1 MELTLE
7 ISLILHLVGVGALLS
22 GFFYQLK
29 DWGTGMK
36 VNAGILHGAWL
47 MLITGFTMAGLVP
60 VVEKTEE
67 INNWVL
73 GAKSVVITAI
83 FFIAYGYNKKEKT
96 AKWVVPA
103 IAGLT
108 ILNICLAVLGP
119 IMIDKV
125 SA

>member
-1 MELTLE
+1 MELVIQ
-7 ISLILHLVGVGALLS
+7 ISLIIHLIGIGALLS

-29 DWGTGMK
+29 DWGVGMK

-47 MLITGFTMAGLVP
+47 MLVTGFALAGMVP
-60 VVEKTEE
+60 QVEQDEQL
-67 INNWVL
+67 NAWVL
-73 GAKSVVITAI
+73 AAKGIVITII
-83 FFIAYGYNKKEKT
+83 FFLAYGYNKKEKT

-119 IMIDKV
+119 IVV
-125 SA
+125 SK

>member
-1 MELTLE
+1 MELTTK
-7 ISLILHLVGVGALLS
+7 IALILHLVGIGALLS

-36 VNAGILHGAWL
+36 INAGILHGAWL
-47 MLITGFTMAGLVP
+47 MLVSGFALAGLVEQ
-60 VVEKTEE
+60 VEPDEKL
-67 INNWVL
+67 NAWVL
-73 GAKSVVITAI
+73 AAKGIVITVI
-83 FFIAYGYNKKEKT
+83 FFLAYGYNKKEKT

-119 IMIDKV
+119 ILVAKN
-125 SA
+125 

>member
-1 MELTLE
+1 MELTTK
-7 ISLILHLVGVGALLS
+7 IALILHLVGIGALLS
-22 GFFYQLK
+22 GFFYQIK

-36 VNAGILHGAWL
+36 INAGILHGAWL
-47 MLITGFTMAGLVP
+47 MLVTGFALAGMVP
-60 VVEKTEE
+60 QVETTQQ

-73 GAKSVVITAI
+73 GAKSIVITAI

-108 ILNICLAVLGP
+108 TLNICLAVLGP
-119 IMIDKV
+119 ILIDK
-125 SA
+125 A

>member
-1 MELTLE
+1 MNLLLDITV
-7 ISLILHLVGVGALLS
+7 ILHIIGVGALLS

-36 VNAGILHGAWL
+36 INAGILHGAWL
-47 MLITGFTMAGLVP
+47 MLVSGFALAGLVEQ
-60 VVEKTEE
+60 VEPDERL
-67 INNWVL
+67 NAWVL
-73 GAKSVVITAI
+73 AAKGIVITVI
-83 FFIAYGYNKKEKT
+83 FFLAYGYNKKEKT

-119 IMIDKV
+119 ILVAKN
-125 SA
+125 

>member
-1 MELTLE
+1 MKITMQ
-7 ISLILHLVGVGALLS
+7 IAVILHLIGIGALLS

-47 MLITGFTMAGLVP
+47 MLVTGFALAALVP
-60 VVEKTEE
+60 MVEETEQ

-73 GAKSVVITAI
+73 GAKSIVITVI

-96 AKWVVPA
+96 DKWVVPA

-108 ILNICLAVLGP
+108 VLNICLAVLGP
-119 IMIDKV
+119 IMIDK
-125 SA
+125 A

>member
-1 MELTLE
+1 MELTTK
-7 ISLILHLVGVGALLS
+7 ISLILHFIGIGALLS

-36 VNAGILHGAWL
+36 INAGILHGAWL
-47 MLITGFTMAGLVP
+47 MLVTGFALAALVP
-60 VVEKTEE
+60 MVETTEQ

-73 GAKSVVITAI
+73 GVKSIVITAI

-119 IMIDKV
+119 ILVAKN
-125 SA
+125 

>member
-1 MELTLE
+1 MELTTK
-7 ISLILHLVGVGALLS
+7 IALILHLVGIGALLS

-36 VNAGILHGAWL
+36 INAGILHGAWL
-47 MLITGFTMAGLVP
+47 MLVTGFALAALVP
-60 VVEKTEE
+60 MVETTEQ

-73 GAKSVVITAI
+73 GVKSIVITAI

-108 ILNICLAVLGP
+108 TLNICLAILGP
-119 IMIDKV
+119 ILIDK
-125 SA
+125 A